1 VTRRVNFSDWQRM
14 REAMRATQTG
24 ILARQERPADGAPDH
39 VSTGALG
46 PAQPRVKRNS
56 RRPAEWPA
64 GCRPLHSHKP
74 RSDEEWAAIE
84 DGVRA
89 LLAERKRSGRW
100 RWVGSRRVIV
110 E

>member
-1 VTRRVNFSDWQRM
+1 MRRVDFNDWQRT

-24 ILARQERPADGAPDH
+24 ILARQER
-39 VSTGALG
+39 
-46 PAQPRVKRNS
+46 
-56 RRPAEWPA
+56 PA

-84 DGVRA
+84 EGVRA
-89 LLAERKRSGRW
+89 LLAERERSGRW

>member
-1 VTRRVNFSDWQRM
+1 MTRRVNFSDWQRT

-24 ILARQERPADGAPDH
+24 ILARQ
-39 VSTGALG
+39 
-46 PAQPRVKRNS
+46 Q
-56 RRPAEWPA
+56 RPAEF
-64 GCRPLHSHKP
+64 RPLHSHKP
-74 RSDEEWAAIE
+74 RSDEEWAAIG

-89 LLAERKRSGRW
+89 LLAERVRSGRW